1 MEPIINPWWIY
12 FASKSEGISIFL
24 LVVCIIIIGVS
35 VFLRFMTWEFD
46 EEDQIKAPKWLMILC
61 TIGII
66 IGGILPSEKTIYTMM
81 VINQVTPNNIKIVGD
96 TAEDLVDY
104 IFDKVE
110 EITEDEDK

>member
-24 LVVCIIIIGVS
+24 LVVCMIIIVLSG
-35 VFLRFMTWEFD
+35 FLRLLTFD
-46 EEDQIKAPKWLMILC
+46 EKYQIKAPKWLMILC

-81 VINQVTPNNIKIVGD
+81 VVN
-96 TAEDLVDY
+96 
-104 IFDKVE
+104 
-110 EITEDEDK
+110 